1 MQALVNARVLLDQG
15 FVEDKAVLIDGSKIK
30 RHRPDRSGSSGS
42 VAGRSR
48 GGPCWCPALSILRST
63 EAAASCSNDAPSV
76 RTIRTIASAHARFGT
91 TGMLPTLITDEL
103 DVIRAAIAAVDA
115 AIEQDVPGILGIHI
129 EGPFINTKRKGI
141 HAADQIRAL
150 DAEGLAVLTSLRRGS
165 TLVTLAP
172 EMVDP
177 AMIAELVAAGVIV
190 AAGHTAA
197 TYQEVNRALDAG
209 VSGFTHLFNA
219 MSPLTSREPGVVGAA
234 LESDSSWCAMIVDG
248 HHVSP
253 ATLRLALR
261 CKPADR
267 VMLVTDAMP
276 DHRRR
281 SDELHAAGPTDQS
294 RRRAPGGRRRYI
306 GGLRPGH
313 GDSCAATRIR
323 CLGVSLEQAF
333 AMASRIPASFLGLG
347 SSLGRI
353 APGYSAS
360 LTVIDDTLTTV
371 AAYANGERIA

>member
-30 RHRPDRSGSSGS
+30 DIVP
-42 VAGRSR
+42 
-48 GGPCWCPALSILRST
+48 T
-63 EAAASCSNDAPSV
+63 EAVAADLSLEDLGGAMLVPGFIDTQVNGGGGFLFNDAPSV

-234 LESDSSWCAMIVDG
+234 LGSDSSWCAMIVDG

-276 DHRRR
+276 TTGDDRTSFMLQGRQINR
-281 SDELHAAGPTDQS
+281 DAGRLVAEDGTLAGSDLDM
-294 RRRAPGGRRRYI
+294 
-306 GGLRPGH
+306 
-313 GDSCAATRIR
+313 ATAVRNAHQM
-323 CLGVSLEQAF
+323 LGVSLEQAF